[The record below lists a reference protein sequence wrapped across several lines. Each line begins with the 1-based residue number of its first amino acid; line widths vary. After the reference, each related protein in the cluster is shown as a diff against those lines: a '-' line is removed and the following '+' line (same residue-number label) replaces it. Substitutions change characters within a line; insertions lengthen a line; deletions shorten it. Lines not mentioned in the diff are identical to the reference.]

1 LLETLFDISIIEG
14 TTMKKTT
21 LALTLTGLCLLSL
34 LAGADDKKK
43 AGILFGGNEKLMRKV
58 GLQLYSLRNQFK
70 SDLPGTLA
78 KVKQMGLVNVE
89 LAGTYGLTP
98 EQFKAELDRAGL
110 RPVSMHAGY
119 EKLRDDL
126 SSVIKE
132 AKTFGVE
139 YVGCAWIPH
148 GKTFTEDDCNRAIAH
163 FNEWGERLGKEGLR
177 FFYHIHGYEFQ
188 PTEGGT
194 LFDKLV
200 AGTRP
205 QHVAL
210 EMDVFWVVWPGQ
222 DPVKLMQKYP
232 KRVVLLHLK
241 ELRKGMKGNL
251 SGGAPPEAETAL
263 GEGQVNWPAVLR
275 EAERQGVKYMFIE
288 DETPQVERQVPVS
301 LQYLRTIRY

>member
-1 LLETLFDISIIEG
+1 
-14 TTMKKTT
+14 MKKVT
-21 LALTLTGLCLLSL
+21 LILLLYVVCAAAL
-34 LAGADDKKK
+34 LATADDKKK

-70 SDLPGTLA
+70 SDVPGTLA
-78 KVKQMGLVNVE
+78 KAKQMGFVNVE

-98 EQFKAELDRAGL
+98 EQFNAELDKAGL

-126 SSVIKE
+126 NSVIRE
-132 AKTFGVE
+132 AKTFGVQ

-148 GKTFTEDDCNRAIAH
+148 GKTFTEADCDRAIAH
-163 FNEWGERLGKEGLR
+163 FNEWGGKLAKEGLR

-188 PTEGGT
+188 PAANGT

-200 AGTRP
+200 TGTKP

-222 DPVKLMQKYP
+222 DPVKLMKKYP
-232 KRVVLLHLK
+232 KRVELLHLK
-241 ELRKGMKGNL
+241 ELRKGMTGNL

-288 DETPQVERQVPVS
+288 DETPQVERQVPMS
-301 LQYLRTIRY
+301 LQYLRTVRY